1 MVSNKQ
7 KLTRAERRKRAFAT
21 AAKAHIA
28 RRFTIYPA
36 DFRNRVVEAALHH
49 WPEELSSVQRNSNV
63 NRIFNDRRF
72 RRELGLSPIAWWL
85 LSLAVKAILSAL
97 IDYWF
102 TTQNPTPP
110 HQHKEHNR

>member
-1 MVSNKQ
+1 MVSIKR
-7 KLTRAERRKRAFAT
+7 KLTRAERRKRAFASR
-21 AAKAHIA
+21 AQAHLAQRYRHI
-28 RRFTIYPA
+28 PA
-36 DFRNRVVEAALHH
+36 DFRNRVVEAALNH
-49 WPEELSSVQRNSNV
+49 WPEELSSVQRSTSV

-102 TTQNPTPP
+102 TTQKPTTP